1 MLLNSLNWMLSL
13 ILTGFVLMGVGFSFR
28 ERNWGIALLA
38 LGSATM
44 LSSIAYKLYLTF
56 GTV

>member
-28 ERNWGIALLA
+28 ERSWGIALLA